1 MVDLPQVDEDQ
12 EDALW
17 NVLELRCKDLI
28 LANKEERMSD
38 KDVAQ
43 ESLPPGSQD
52 SQTSQ
57 SSHHLGCKKASKKVP
72 VPQKAV
78 LLTIRA
84 LQHRNVSPTPSFFRI
99 IPYLGCLTR
108 RGVKNFSTN
117 GSAQVGYVCF
127 YVCVQDKLCT
137 QGGKTTLVKCSICSC
152 SVCVCV
158 CV

>member
-57 SSHHLGCKKASKKVP
+57 SSHHLGCKKASKKVAA
-72 VPQKAV
+72 PQKAPV
-78 LLTIRA
+78 SSKVALDALELAKKVSPNYSLLLT
-84 LQHRNVSPTPSFFRI
+84 TM
-99 IPYLGCLTR
+99 
-108 RGVKNFSTN
+108 
-117 GSAQVGYVCF
+117 
-127 YVCVQDKLCT
+127 
-137 QGGKTTLVKCSICSC
+137 SC
-152 SVCVCV
+152 
-158 CV
+158 